1 MIDQQDD
8 NVIFGVIS
16 FLLRAATVSSL
27 SEPPSHT
34 SGRADEFDDPDG
46 DVDDVNDPDAD
57 VDVDDFGD
65 VDVDEKAGDKRKEIK
80 DKSLQTFP
88 NLAAIFNELSSHSF
102 MKVQHSLFQRTLI
115 LKLITTRS
123 LAQSQYH
130 ESYTWAMKAV
140 QLLVP
145 NNPPKVEKYHQI

>member
-1 MIDQQDD
+1 M
-8 NVIFGVIS
+8 
-16 FLLRAATVSSL
+16 SSL

-34 SGRADEFDDPDG
+34 SGQASDFDDPDG
-46 DVDDVNDPDAD
+46 EVDVDDFDDPDGAVDDVNDPDAD

-102 MKVQHSLFQRTLI
+102 MKVQHSLIEIFPAFSHFETNHHSIPCTEPVPRVLHMGNEG
-115 LKLITTRS
+115 RS
-123 LAQSQYH
+123 ASCTQQS
-130 ESYTWAMKAV
+130 
-140 QLLVP
+140 
-145 NNPPKVEKYHQI
+145 PKG

>member
-8 NVIFGVIS
+8 NVTFGVIS

-34 SGRADEFDDPDG
+34 SGQAGDFDDPDR
-46 DVDDVNDPDAD
+46 DD
-57 VDVDDFGD
+57 DVDDFD
-65 VDVDEKAGDKRKEIK
+65 DPDKRKEIK

-102 MKVQHSLFQRTLI
+102 MKVQYSLFQRSLI

-145 NNPPKVEKYHQI
+145 NNPPKVEKYHHI